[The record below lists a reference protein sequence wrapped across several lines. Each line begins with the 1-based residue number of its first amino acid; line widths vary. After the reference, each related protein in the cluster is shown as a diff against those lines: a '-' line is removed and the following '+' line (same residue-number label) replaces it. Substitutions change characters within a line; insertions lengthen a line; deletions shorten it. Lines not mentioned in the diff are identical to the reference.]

1 MAGAPKDGRSLTP
14 SPQPPNAHMFILLS
28 EAPSPRL
35 EYVASWLFEDMLGT
49 GLRITQDPVEWEA
62 SDLFRIRYTREVTP
76 DAFHIE
82 PEGLLYEKGLRT
94 EKPSVAVY
102 DDHPIL
108 FPAIGGDLPF
118 DILSAAF
125 YLVSRY
131 EEYLPHRS
139 DAYGRYDHRDSLA
152 WTGGFLDRP
161 LVDIWAA
168 TLRDALQ
175 RRFPSAGFP
184 RRSFRFQ
191 PTYDIDIAW
200 AHRHR
205 SFLRTISGAA
215 ASLLKGR
222 SADAFDRA
230 ATLLGIRADPYDVYA
245 WLDGMHETHPSDSMY
260 FFLVAG
266 SMSRYDRNISPD
278 HPGMQSL
285 IAEHARRYRVGLHP
299 SWASG
304 DDEGLLSRE
313 AGRLSELADGRPV
326 RHSRQHY
333 LRFKLP
339 GTYRA
344 LIRIGITHDHSM
356 GYGAVNGFR
365 ASTCTSFRWYDLGE
379 ERATELRVHPFCFM
393 DATAHHEL
401 GMDPGKAL
409 SSLLGYLD
417 EVRQVCGVMETVFH
431 NGMLGTHRMYRGW
444 SEAYAAFLD
453 EAARR

>member
-1 MAGAPKDGRSLTP
+1 
-14 SPQPPNAHMFILLS
+14 
-28 EAPSPRL
+28 
-35 EYVASWLFEDMLGT
+35 
-49 GLRITQDPVEWEA
+49 
-62 SDLFRIRYTREVTP
+62 
-76 DAFHIE
+76 
-82 PEGLLYEKGLRT
+82 LYEKGLRT
-94 EKPSVAVY
+94 VKPSLEPCGGLPV
-102 DDHPIL
+102 L
-108 FPAIGGDLPF
+108 FSVPAGDLPF

-175 RRFPSAGFP
+175 RRFPSANFP

-205 SFLRTISGAA
+205 SLLRTISGAA
-215 ASLLKGR
+215 ASLIKGR
-222 SADAFDRA
+222 PADAFDRA
-230 ATLLGIRADPYDVYA
+230 ATLLGIRADPYDAYA
-245 WLDGMHETHPSDSMY
+245 WLDGMHETHPSDPLY

-266 SMSRYDRNISPD
+266 SMSRYDRNISPG
-278 HPGMQSL
+278 HPGMRSL

-304 DDEGLLSRE
+304 DDAGLLSRE
-313 AGRLSELADGRPV
+313 AALLSELTDDRPV

-339 GTYRA
+339 ETYRA
-344 LIRIGITHDHSM
+344 LIRIGITDDHSM

-365 ASTCTSFRWYDLGE
+365 ASTCTPFRWYDLGE
-379 ERATELRVHPFCFM
+379 ERTTGIVVHPFCFM

-401 GMDPGKAL
+401 GMVPEKSL
-409 SSLLGYLD
+409 SSMLGYME
-417 EVRQVCGVMETVFH
+417 EVVAVGGVMETIFH
-431 NGMLGTHRMYRGW
+431 NSMLGTHPMYRGW
-444 SEAYAAFLD
+444 REAYATFVEVAG
-453 EAARR
+453 RG